1 MCARFVPSI
10 LTCGVV
16 LLCPGLLCA
25 GPIESLA
32 DREWTSG
39 KGTRLHARLAFFADR
54 TPQSAGVDGAVLL
67 VPSDLRLPPL
77 SVRKSALSAEDR
89 RYIERIESPYG
100 YRVGYTD
107 LRNKPLTYADGEP
120 LPGEYHSYYSRSRAV
135 SFHLKREKFWG
146 LIDLESL
153 SAESIERLT
162 LAYGISPELE
172 TPLGTRVP
180 LNLHASGPQRFE
192 LKNVPMIKQETNYC
206 VPASATMIARFHGI
220 RTTQHQLAHLS
231 SSASRQHKGTWSG
244 DMANAME
251 SLGFFSQTRL
261 WADLG
266 EKADFK
272 RFETDIM
279 PFIRA
284 SLRQDG
290 PLYVSF
296 KPGVYGN
303 RGHGCVIVGYN
314 DHGQG
319 EIYIH
324 NPAGK
329 RETYYFQDFSRKA
342 HEVVRFHWQPPVSGD
357 AVALENQIMAALHRP
372 PVDLTD
378 AMKLLRAAGLKPAL
392 RLHGRRDRRDD
403 RFETERWALAQGHR
417 VVESTLAHHPVCLIP
432 VGRDG
437 RIVGWYL
444 IRREREDPKPIVRPF
459 GIQGW
464 GEPGRPSLDSLF
476 KTWSTPVNVPGEV
489 AWDMPIIEL
498 DA

>member
-1 MCARFVPSI
+1 MRVRFRPSI
-10 LTCGVV
+10 LTCGMV
-16 LLCPGLLCA
+16 LLCIATSRG

-39 KGTRLHARLAFFADR
+39 KGTRLRARLAFFSDDAPGTNPGD
-54 TPQSAGVDGAVLL
+54 SAVLL
-67 VPSDLRLPPL
+67 VPSDLGQPPVV
-77 SVRKSALSAEDR
+77 VRKVALSPEDH
-89 RYIERIESPYG
+89 RYINHVKSPAG
-100 YRVGYTD
+100 YRTGYTGF
-107 LRNKPLTYADGEP
+107 RNKPLHYADGEP
-120 LPGEYHSYYSRSRAV
+120 LPGQFGYYHDRSRSV
-135 SFHLKREKFWG
+135 VFELKREKILG
-146 LIDLESL
+146 LVDLESL

-172 TPLGTRVP
+172 TPLSLRAP
-180 LNLHASGPQRFE
+180 LNLHASGPTRFE

-220 RTTQHQLAHLS
+220 RTTQHQLAHFS
-231 SSASRQHKGTWSG
+231 SAASRQHRGTWSA

-251 SLGFFSQTRL
+251 SLGFFSQTRT
-261 WADLG
+261 WADFG
-266 EKADFK
+266 EPADFK
-272 RFETDIM
+272 RFQTTIM

-296 KPGVYGN
+296 KPGVYGS

-314 DHGQG
+314 DHGKG
-319 EIYIH
+319 EIYIQ
-324 NPAGK
+324 NPLGK
-329 RETYYFQDFSRKA
+329 REMYYFYDFSRQA
-342 HEVVRFHWQPPVSGD
+342 AEVVRFYWQPPASGD
-357 AVALENQIMAALHRP
+357 AVALEKQITTALHRS

-378 AMKLLRAAGLKPAL
+378 AMNLLRAAGLKASL

-417 VVESTLAHHPVCLIP
+417 VLESTLEHHPVCLIP
-432 VGRDG
+432 VTKDK
-437 RIVGWYL
+437 RIAGWYL
-444 IRREREDPKPIVRPF
+444 IRRERENPLPVVRPR
-459 GIQGW
+459 GPQGW
-464 GEPGRPSLDSLF
+464 GEPGRPQLDTLF
-476 KTWSTPVNVPGEV
+476 KTWSTPVNVPGEI